1 MKPNQLLR
9 INKQTYLII
18 IALIIGTLAIGKA
31 QKKENVLHSTK
42 KQIYYMINHQ
52 SSEWIIA
59 PEIKPDILTIFDSFE
74 KTKRSKKVKFISDID
89 SIEFTVKI
97 NKPID
102 FIVLYNNDTAYTRI
116 EFINCQPNTISM
128 KDKLLALSM
137 FWSEVRY
144 NFVFYDQLTF
154 DWDSLYQTYIP
165 LVMETKNNV
174 EFDELMQKFVGSLQ
188 DGHTNYQGS
197 HYHYPYT
204 DYIGISVRYFN
215 DTLRIVTVDTTL
227 VNTFPVG
234 SKIIKINGMNTDEYM
249 EKYINPYVDSKFKPT
264 QELLAAY
271 DLFSVRQLNDK
282 LTLTYITPQGEI
294 KTNTPPREGE
304 RFRYPS
310 TGKSYISDYE
320 RIRISWL
327 ENNIALLTI
336 NSFNDPQGQIE
347 RYFEKYKD
355 TLYYADGIII
365 DIRTN
370 SGGSTATARY
380 FLKHIIKDTCF
391 LHFAWQARVNN
402 SVKKANGNYIENNK
416 DFYAMRAYQTF
427 DADTIYI
434 EDSIKRFDCPIIIL
448 IATGTVSAAEDFL
461 IMLYERP
468 DRPLFIGRPSFGST
482 GSPLVIWDWPIKNS
496 FARICARRVLFPYS
510 KKIFDTGI
518 IPDIWVKY
526 SFEEYMGNIDKDIE
540 VAIKELEKQI
550 QKK

>member
-1 MKPNQLLR
+1 MKTYQLFR
-9 INKQTYLII
+9 INKQIYLII
-18 IALIIGTLAIGKA
+18 GLIIGILSIGKA
-31 QKKENVLHSTK
+31 QKKENVLHSTRK
-42 KQIYYMINHQ
+42 HIYYTINHQ
-52 SSEWIIA
+52 YREWIIA
-59 PEIKPDILTIFDSFE
+59 PEIKPDILEIFDPFE
-74 KTKRSKKVKFISDID
+74 KTKKVKFISDID
-89 SIEFTVKI
+89 SIEFIVKI

-102 FIVLYNNDTAYTRI
+102 LIMLYNNDTAYTQI
-116 EFINCQPNTISM
+116 KFINYQPNTISM

-154 DWDSLYQTYIP
+154 DWDSLYQAYIP

-204 DYIGISVRYFN
+204 DYIGMSVRYFN
-215 DTLRIVTVDTTL
+215 DTLRIVMVDTTL
-227 VNTFPVG
+227 VNTFPIG
-234 SKIIKINGMNTDEYM
+234 SKIIKINGISTDEYM
-249 EKYINPYVDSKFKPT
+249 GKYINPYVGSKFKQT

-271 DLFSVRQLNDK
+271 NLFSVRQLNDK

-294 KTNTPPREGE
+294 QTNTPPREGE
-304 RFRYPS
+304 RFRYP
-310 TGKSYISDYE
+310 TMGKSYNSDYN

-336 NSFNDPQGQIE
+336 NSFNDPQGEIE

-355 TLYYADGIII
+355 TLYHADGIII
-365 DIRTN
+365 DIRAN
-370 SGGSTATARY
+370 GGGSTATARY
-380 FLKHIIKDTCF
+380 FLKHIIKDAYF
-391 LHFAWQARVNN
+391 LNFAWQARINN
-402 SVKKANGNYIENNK
+402 STKKANGNYIETNR
-416 DFYAMRAYQTF
+416 DFYTMQAYQTF

-482 GSPLVIWDWPIKNS
+482 GSPLMVWNWPIKNS

-526 SFEEYMGNIDKDIE
+526 SFEEYMDNIDKDIE
-540 VAIKELEKQI
+540 IAIKELKKQI
-550 QKK
+550 QEK